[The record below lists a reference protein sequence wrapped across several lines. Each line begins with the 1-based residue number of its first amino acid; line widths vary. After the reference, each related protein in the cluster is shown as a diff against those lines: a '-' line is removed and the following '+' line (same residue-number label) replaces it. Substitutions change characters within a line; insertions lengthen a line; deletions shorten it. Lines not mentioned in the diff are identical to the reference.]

1 LLNSMPESQRIFW
14 FCSLALVFAL
24 ASFLTIHAWHTGVT
38 IDEAASYLMYVNEP
52 WGDSWIAFANTNTLN
67 NHVLNSFVIKLV
79 DLVYPWHEFAMRVP
93 NLLAFL
99 VYAMA
104 VCFIVINLSS
114 LVSRLIALL
123 VFFSNPFALEYFSLA
138 RGYGLGLAFE
148 AAALFFALKLCTGIK
163 EQKQDCFALFF
174 AGFLFSIQLSI

>member
-1 LLNSMPESQRIFW
+1 
-14 FCSLALVFAL
+14 
-24 ASFLTIHAWHTGVT
+24 
-38 IDEAASYLMYVNEP
+38 
-52 WGDSWIAFANTNTLN
+52 
-67 NHVLNSFVIKLV
+67 
-79 DLVYPWHEFAMRVP
+79 VYPWHEFAMRVP

-123 VFFSNPFALEYFSLA
+123 VFFSNPVALGYFSLA

>member
-1 LLNSMPESQRIFW
+1 MPESQRIFW

-93 NLLAFL
+93 NLLPLLLLPIMMIRARRGD
-99 VYAMA
+99 VMTGSH
-104 VCFIVINLSS
+104 ID
-114 LVSRLIALL
+114 LVSSVVGSTLRQGFETQDTTSVKSKFLSLSLI
-123 VFFSNPFALEYFSLA
+123 P
-138 RGYGLGLAFE
+138 
-148 AAALFFALKLCTGIK
+148 
-163 EQKQDCFALFF
+163 
-174 AGFLFSIQLSI
+174 